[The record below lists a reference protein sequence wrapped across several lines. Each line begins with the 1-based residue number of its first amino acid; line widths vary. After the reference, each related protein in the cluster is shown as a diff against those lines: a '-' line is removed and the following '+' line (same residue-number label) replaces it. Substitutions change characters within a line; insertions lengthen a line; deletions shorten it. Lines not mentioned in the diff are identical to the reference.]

1 MGSVGYIVIIA
12 AMFLWIMYNNKK
24 SRKQEA
30 EMQKK
35 LKPGMYVMLRDGLF
49 GTIVDVQEKEVVINF
64 SVDGADEG
72 CLTVGKDSIYS
83 IIEQAAGEAKNT
95 SETKDIEEINNSTE
109 STQTETEN
117 IATDEEAHE

>member
-83 IIEQAAGEAKNT
+83 IIEQTAGEAKNI
-95 SETKDIEEINNSTE
+95 SETKEVEELNNSTE
-109 STQTETEN
+109 STQTENEN
-117 IATDEEAHE
+117 IATDEEVHE